1 MTDENKIIEEVE
13 SLLTDGDAVN
23 PDVARR
29 LQLSISLENHKELKK
44 INGRLKKVEK
54 AEEDWRKNPSLL
66 WLLRFKTKQTLATVV
81 FVFVILSAL
90 YVSGIRAPILEFF
103 GLPPLL
109 P

>member
-13 SLLTDGDAVN
+13 NLLTDGDNVN

-44 INGRLKKVEK
+44 INGRLKKVEA
-54 AEEDWRKNPSLL
+54 AEETWEENPSLL
-66 WLLRFKTKQTLATVV
+66 WYLRFETKKTVATIL
-81 FVFVILSAL
+81 FVFVLLSAL